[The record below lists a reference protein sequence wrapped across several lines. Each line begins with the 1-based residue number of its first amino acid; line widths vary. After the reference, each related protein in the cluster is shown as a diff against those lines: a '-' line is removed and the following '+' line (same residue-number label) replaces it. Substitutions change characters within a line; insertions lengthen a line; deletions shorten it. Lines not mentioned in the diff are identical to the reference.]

1 MEDKTEQVVASM
13 FPIYLWVNPELQDLK
28 LFTQKTKNKNKESN
42 MTEVE
47 LKKGL
52 LNERRTAQIAIP
64 SLKSPIL
71 EKIMLRLP
79 WFLEFDLSRDCYN
92 IFLACLVT

>member
-1 MEDKTEQVVASM
+1 
-13 FPIYLWVNPELQDLK
+13 
-28 LFTQKTKNKNKESN
+28 

-79 WFLEFDLSRDCYN
+79 
-92 IFLACLVT
+92 